1 MGIRTVSVVAAA
13 LAMAFTSL
21 TATAAEELRVKCEKR
36 GTTRSKAS
44 VDGKGLASGS
54 YVAVLEALNAQQ
66 GVAGTVQSSPAAT
79 IGDEVEFDFD
89 SHANDIAEGATAI
102 AANFI
107 VGTQVRGRLFRVN
120 GGAMTEVLSRV
131 ADCRVRTR

>member
-1 MGIRTVSVVAAA
+1 MGIRTVSVMAAA
-13 LAMAFTSL
+13 LALAFTGL

-44 VDGKGLASGS
+44 IDGKGLASGS
-54 YVAVLEALNAQQ
+54 YYAVLEALNGQAVTLTAQS
-66 GVAGTVQSSPAAT
+66 APANT

-89 SHANDIAEGATAI
+89 SNANDIAEGATAI

-107 VGTQVRGRLFRVN
+107 SGTQVRGRLFQVVS
-120 GGAMTEVLSRV
+120 GTGVEVLARV
-131 ADCRVRTR
+131 ADCRVRNR